1 MANEL
6 ESLRKV
12 KYHNKM
18 NLRRESRPSYSSMNR
33 FTMLTFLINP
43 TFWHFMKETS
53 RIWRLFA
60 LVVTEYVID
69 KRHAHDQVIRSQWI
83 IA

>member
-6 ESLRKV
+6 ESLHKF
-12 KYHNKM
+12 KYYNKM
-18 NLRRESRPSYSSMNR
+18 DLRRESRRSYPSMNR
-33 FTMLTFLINP
+33 FTLMTFLINP
-43 TFWHFMKETS
+43 RFQHFMQETS
-53 RIWRLFA
+53 RIWRLLA

-69 KRHAHDQVIRSQWI
+69 KRHAHDQVIRSQWT